1 MSIGLLAL
9 LDDVAAIAKVAAA
22 SLDDVAAQAGRAGV
36 KSAGLVIDDAAVT
49 PRYLVGFAADRE
61 LPIVVKI
68 ARGSLRNKLIFLLP
82 MALALSLLAPW
93 AIMPLL
99 MIGGSYLC
107 FEGAEKVHE
116 WLFPHAHAHDAEG
129 DDEQPQARSAQELED
144 RKVKSAVRTDF
155 ILSAEIMAITLSAVP
170 DAPFWM
176 QAVVLALVGS
186 FLTGLVYGGVAL
198 VVRADDMGVALAQT
212 ERTGLTGAALKALGR
227 GLVAGMPYFLQA
239 LTVVG
244 TLAML
249 WVGGGIV
256 LHGLASFGLSG
267 PEHFIAEAAHQA
279 GDFLIGAASLVDWL
293 VRAAGSFAVG
303 LALGY
308 ALMRAVEAIPARG

>member
-1 MSIGLLAL
+1 VSIGLLAL

-49 PRYLVGFAADRE
+49 PRYLVGFAAERE
-61 LPIVVKI
+61 LPIVVRI
-68 ARGSLRNKLIFLLP
+68 AKGSLRNKLLLLLP
-82 MALALSLLAPW
+82 AALALSLLAPW

-99 MIGGSYLC
+99 MVGGAYLC

-116 WLFPHAHAHDAEG
+116 WAFPAAHGHEDDGDA
-129 DDEQPQARSAQELED
+129 DRAQARSPQDLED

-170 DAPFWM
+170 EAPFWM
-176 QAVVLALVGS
+176 QALVLALVGS
-186 FLTGLVYGGVAL
+186 FLTGVVYGGVAL
-198 VVRADDMGVALAQT
+198 VVRADDIGVALAQT
-212 ERTGLTGAALKALGR
+212 ARTGLTGTAIKALGR

-267 PEHFIAEAAHQA
+267 PEHFLAEAAHEA
-279 GDFLIGAASLVDWL
+279 GTFLAGAGSLVDWL
-293 VRAAGSFAVG
+293 VRAGGALVVG
-303 LALGY
+303 LALGFG
-308 ALMRAVEAIPARG
+308 LMRAVEAIPTRS